1 MSWGSL
7 GGGRERPREQ
17 ALPERG
23 GGKQNGLSLC
33 HSPSESGRVR
43 PPPPAPGVGWG
54 GGGQRLLTSPCV
66 PGQAWAVPTAAG
78 MEGLPQLGSL
88 CPFTPV
94 PGPMAELQPGSRPF
108 RVSVQEQL
116 QSAGEWQAG
125 WDTLQGHFRREA
137 GAVAATDLP
146 LTRGKPC
153 LRIKHLMFLH

>member
-7 GGGRERPREQ
+7 GGGGRDLAEQ
-17 ALPERG
+17 ALPEPRWREAEWTAPLSQSIRVWLGEGPPRRG
-23 GGKQNGLSLC
+23 WMGELGSGSSPPVCARSGLGHADC
-33 HSPSESGRVR
+33 SGD
-43 PPPPAPGVGWG
+43 
-54 GGGQRLLTSPCV
+54 
-66 PGQAWAVPTAAG
+66 
-78 MEGLPQLGSL
+78 GLPPLGSL

-108 RVSVQEQL
+108 RVSVQGQL

-146 LTRGKPC
+146 LPRGKPC
-153 LRIKHLMFLH
+153 PGIKHLMCLH

>member
-1 MSWGSL
+1 M
-7 GGGRERPREQ
+7 GRERPREQ

-23 GGKQNGLSLC
+23 GGKQNGLSLY

-43 PPPPAPGVGWG
+43 APPRAG
-54 GGGQRLLTSPCV
+54 GGVRGRWAAAPRLPCV

-78 MEGLPQLGSL
+78 MDGLPQLGSL

-153 LRIKHLMFLH
+153 LGIKHLMFLH